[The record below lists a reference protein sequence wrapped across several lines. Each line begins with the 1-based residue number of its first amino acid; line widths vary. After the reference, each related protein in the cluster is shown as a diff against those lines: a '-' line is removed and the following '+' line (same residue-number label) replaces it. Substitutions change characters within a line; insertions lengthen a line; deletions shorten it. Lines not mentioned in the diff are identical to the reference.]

1 MRKNMWSYVRIFVAS
16 IVIVTLVG
24 ACGKTAFA
32 ATSSSASEIVYSSMS
47 SSAASLSESTDNA
60 TTYTMSSSNN
70 EVKIDS
76 AGVYIVTGSCSDG
89 NIIVKKGT
97 TGVTLI
103 LNDLTLAS
111 STSAPLSINKTSQAK
126 IVISGTVTLTD
137 NENAADENSTDTD
150 VADAFDGACIKV
162 KDGADCYIT
171 GSGTLTLKGN
181 TKNGIKSGDDSAT
194 VCIIDG
200 PTVSVTA
207 TNDGINAGYDLSILS
222 GNVTVSAGDDGI
234 HADRIL
240 TIGSSSAS
248 PTVTISK
255 SNEGLE
261 GSVVNVISGTV
272 SVKASDDGIN
282 AANSDGTYE
291 SSLAYSINWL
301 GGKGTINCSGDGL
314 DSNGNIN
321 LVAGSLT
328 INSGSTGGEAGIDYV
343 NSLYV
348 SDDFSLTNNS
358 GVSSDASMG
367 GGMQTMQGQI
377 GKQNNT
383 QGGNTMT
390 GVPSQNMGGQMDRQG
405 MNKGGKR

>member
-1 MRKNMWSYVRIFVAS
+1 MAS
-16 IVIVTLVG
+16 IVITAVFG
-24 ACGKTAFA
+24 ACVKTTYA
-32 ATSSSASEIVYSSMS
+32 ATTSSASEIVYSSMKS
-47 SSAASLSESTDNA
+47 TAASLTESTDNA

-70 EVKIDS
+70 EIKIDS

-103 LNDLTLAS
+103 LKDLTLAS
-111 STSAPLSINKTSQAK
+111 STSAPLSVNKTSQAK
-126 IVISGTVTLTD
+126 IVISGSVVLTD
-137 NENAADENSTDTD
+137 NEDAADETSTDTD

-181 TKNGIKSGDDSAT
+181 TKNGIKSGDDAST

-200 PTVSVTA
+200 PTVNITA
-207 TNDGINAGYDLSILS
+207 TNDAINAGYDLSILS
-222 GNVTVSAGDDGI
+222 GNVTVFAGDDGI

-248 PTVTISK
+248 PTITISK
-255 SNEGLE
+255 SNEGFE
-261 GSVVNVISGTV
+261 GSVVNIISGTV

-291 SSLAYSINWL
+291 SSLTYSINWL

-321 LVAGSLT
+321 LITGSLT
-328 INSGSTGGEAGIDYV
+328 INSESTGGEAGIDYV

-348 SDDFSLTNNS
+348 SDEFSLTNNS
-358 GVSSDASMG
+358 GVSSDASI
-367 GGMQTMQGQI
+367 GGMQTMQGQT
-377 GKQNNT
+377 GKQNNVQGEKVKSNAPT
-383 QGGNTMT
+383 Q
-390 GVPSQNMGGQMDRQG
+390 SIGGQMGPQG
-405 MNKGGKR
+405 MNGGGKR

>member
-1 MRKNMWSYVRIFVAS
+1 MKKNMWSYTRILLAS
-16 IVIVTLVG
+16 IFIVTIIS
-24 ACGKTAFA
+24 ACDKTALA

-47 SSAASLSESTDNA
+47 SSAASLTESTDNA
-60 TTYTMSSSNN
+60 TTYTMSSSND

-89 NIIVKKGT
+89 NIVVKKGT
-97 TGVTLI
+97 KGVTLI
-103 LNDLTLAS
+103 LKDLTLAS

-126 IVISGTVTLTD
+126 VVISGLVTLTD
-137 NENAADENSTDTD
+137 NEDAADENSTDTD

-171 GSGTLTLKGN
+171 GSGILTLKGN

-200 PTVSVTA
+200 PTVNVTA

-240 TIGSSSAS
+240 TLGSSSAS
-248 PTVTISK
+248 PTITVSK

-261 GSVVNVISGTV
+261 GSVVNVISGTI

-291 SSLAYSINWL
+291 SSLTYSINWL

-321 LVAGSLT
+321 LVAGSLS
-328 INSGSTGGEAGIDYV
+328 ISSGSTGGEAGIDYV
-343 NSLYV
+343 GSLYV

-367 GGMQTMQGQI
+367 GGMQTTQGQTM
-377 GKQNNT
+377 KQSNG
-383 QGGNTMT
+383 QGGNTKSNM
-390 GVPSQNMGGQMDRQG
+390 PSQDMGGQMVRQG
-405 MNKGGKR
+405 MNPGGKR